1 MNIPTFE
8 ELHLLQDRLNEFK
21 ENPKK
26 IAKTIRIPE
35 IITSVHDVPLDKF
48 PSEKFLQL
56 LADGADI
63 NDKLPSGRTSMH
75 LIAMMGC
82 TPVLA
87 SLVKVEADMNVQETL
102 NGCTPLM
109 EAIKE
114 GHSEAAKWLVR
125 SGARVD
131 LISGYG
137 FEDPKMASRHGLPS
151 VIEAIDEMS

>member
-87 SLVKVEADMNVQETL
+87 SLVKLGADMNVQEKL

-109 EAIKE
+109 EAIKA
-114 GHSEAAKWLVR
+114 GHSEVAEWLVR
-125 SGARVD
+125 NGARVD
-131 LISGYG
+131 LISAYG
-137 FEDPKMASRHGLPS
+137 IDARKMASIHGLSS
-151 VIEAIDEMS
+151 VIEAIDEVT